1 MSDSDVTMAD
11 GQGRPYTTTGAGGF
25 TAVNQGTKRPAGATE
40 NDDDERTEQDR
51 ERASKRTRRE
61 DDDLDPDMDWLQGL
75 DPNAAPHSADPIN
88 RRTAGITPFG
98 IGIGFAGPGPTDEE
112 LEAMRA
118 RAALFPRPS
127 DPDLMP
133 SMDWLGEDA
142 ALLLSPDPI
151 NRRSASTAAD
161 GLGIVPAAAVPQLG
175 TEDVEMGAGGE
186 EVGGLPPSEQGA
198 GGAPGAGGDE
208 DGTAESDPAV
218 LEAARILMD
227 MHRKDSLLRK
237 HP

>member
-1 MSDSDVTMAD
+1 MAD
-11 GQGRPYTTTGAGGF
+11 GQDRPNTTTGAGGF

-40 NDDDERTEQDR
+40 NDDDERTDQDR
-51 ERASKRTRRE
+51 KRAPKRTRRE
-61 DDDLDPDMDWLQGL
+61 DDDLDP
-75 DPNAAPHSADPIN
+75 NAAPRSADPIN
-88 RRTAGITPFG
+88 HRTAGIAPFG
-98 IGIGFAGPGPTDEE
+98 FGFGFGGPGPTDEE
-112 LEAMRA
+112 LEARRA
-118 RAALFPRPS
+118 RAALFPRPT
-127 DPDLMP
+127 DPDLIP

-151 NRRSASTAAD
+151 NRRTAGTAAG
-161 GLGIVPAAAVPQLG
+161 GLGTVPAAAVPQLG
-175 TEDVEMGAGGE
+175 AEDVEMGAGGE

-198 GGAPGAGGDE
+198 GGAPGAGRDE
-208 DGTAESDPAV
+208 DGTAESDSAV